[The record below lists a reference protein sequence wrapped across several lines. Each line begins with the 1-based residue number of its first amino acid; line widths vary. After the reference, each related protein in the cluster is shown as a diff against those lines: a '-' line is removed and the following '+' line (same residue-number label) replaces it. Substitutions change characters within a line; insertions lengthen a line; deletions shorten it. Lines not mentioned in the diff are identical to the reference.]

1 MSIYEPLPEIS
12 DEAASR
18 ANEMRSYRY
27 YEHVKFSRNPDQFYV
42 DVYNYHQ
49 SGGFWAIFLS
59 EILWTIK
66 FTFVVFVGTE
76 LSVCTRWEVLTNNS
90 NTNNTIRQWD
100 DVFVPPGQCWASL
113 PLLPSL
119 MVTGAVIGLL
129 IQFVIVAGRLRR
141 YWETRLFCS
150 RILNMPTSATDL
162 ADLTWSEVKSRLIE
176 SQLHTTGL
184 DDLSIHHRILR
195 HENYLIAM
203 IDQDVLPVRFRLSS
217 SDSAVTH
224 VYLPSGYL
232 FNLKLLLFWIP
243 WAPFCQHWQLQSQ
256 YKEITRRQ
264 ELALHLGKMARILG
278 ILNLLFSPIILLAQL
293 LVFIC
298 SNAERIR
305 YKPASILGR
314 RWSNYA
320 HFYLRHYNELPHQ
333 FSLRISMA
341 YEPACQYLNCFTSR
355 NLVNVAETCAFV
367 LGSCSVAFFIMAMI
381 HDQLLHL
388 TGYWAILVF
397 GGLLARACLSY
408 IPNEHEVHLPKT
420 LLINIL
426 GSIHRVREHWIEQAA
441 TSRVCA
447 EFSQLFQYRLCG
459 ALEDLF
465 SATLTPFLLFFVV
478 PNHTLDIVDFL
489 RNYTVELKDLGDVC
503 SFAELDIRRH
513 GDPQWKFFGDNAS
526 EHEPIGVTDP
536 EKSPIGNIDSQNLG
550 GTWGKTELSLMYFHL
565 NNPTCALPQ
574 TSRAYLQSIKTQIL
588 KDLHHPPL
596 QSAEQT
602 RLQTANQP
610 VSLPFTTGLLSSL
623 YETRD
628 TQQPSATHGL
638 CSLAGRDPHVSKAK
652 NVAHL
657 PGPSY
662 LSSGTLG
669 FVGAMVESM
678 KNSMHQSDPG
688 TTAPSRSD
696 DQGPQGISPTS
707 LGDAIP
713 ADSQTTPSV
722 PSVGAINASVSP
734 FTAPSSYA
742 LPRDINAINNS
753 LMAASALYCAQSTCH
768 TTYKPFV
775 SQIENGS
782 SQIWGAN
789 GSSVLGFTAS
799 RYGLTE
805 MLTADTSASILYMHE
820 LAQRRR
826 LQQST
831 IGHSTVQQRSVGPGS
846 YGVSGDPHSLNYGW
860 AVPYQAAQI
869 PGIQACG
876 GVAKSSVHVA
886 RPANDRAPSSRT
898 SYGTTGNTS
907 NEPVGIVR
915 TSLDT
920 CRFQRQLVS
929 EVDEEEDDL
938 VGTPH
943 GNTDTVFRHFTPGTD
958 TIHSNRV
965 LSSPHG
971 PTGIVTLPNVPLRSR
986 PVVPNESPNLAPD
999 PSAVPP
1005 ALHQETDTDH
1015 VWPDL
1020 PPTNC

>member
-1 MSIYEPLPEIS
+1 MANYEPLPEVS
-12 DEAASR
+12 DESTSR
-18 ANEMRSYRY
+18 ANDMHSYRY
-27 YEHVKFSRNPDQFYV
+27 SEHVKFSRNPDQFYV
-42 DVYNYHQ
+42 DIYNYHQ
-49 SGGFWAIFLS
+49 SGGFWAIFLI

-66 FTFVVFVGTE
+66 YMFVVFVGTE
-76 LSVCTRWEVLTNNS
+76 LSVCTRWEVLMNNS
-90 NTNNTIRQWD
+90 VRIQRWD
-100 DVFVPPGQCWASL
+100 DVFVPPSQCWASL

-119 MVTGAVIGLL
+119 IVTGTVVGLL
-129 IQFVIVAGRLRR
+129 IQVILVVKRLQR

-150 RILNMPTSATDL
+150 RILSMPTSATDL
-162 ADLTWSEVKSRLIE
+162 ADITWSEVKSRLIE
-176 SQLHTTGL
+176 SQLLTGL

-203 IDQDVLPVRFRLSS
+203 IDQDVLPMRFRLSS
-217 SDSAVTH
+217 NESAITH

-232 FNLKLLLFWIP
+232 FNLRLLLFWTP
-243 WAPFCQHWQLQSQ
+243 WSPFCQNWQLQAE

-264 ELALHLGKMARILG
+264 ELALHLSKMARVLG
-278 ILNLLFSPIILLAQL
+278 TLNLLFSPIILLAQL
-293 LVFIC
+293 LVFVC

-305 YKPASILGR
+305 YKPTSILGR

-341 YEPACQYLNCFTSR
+341 YESACQYLNCFTSR
-355 NLVNVAETCAFV
+355 NLITLAETCAFV

-388 TGYWAILVF
+388 TAYWAILVI

-408 IPNEHEVHLPKT
+408 IPNEHEVRLPKT

-459 ALEDLF
+459 ALEDLL
-465 SATLTPFLLFFVV
+465 SAALTPFLLFFVV

-489 RNYTVELKDLGDVC
+489 RNYTVELKELGDVC

-513 GDPQWKFFGDNAS
+513 GDPQWRFFGDNAS
-526 EHEPIGVTDP
+526 EHEPTGAIDP
-536 EKSPIGNIDSQNLG
+536 EKSPIGNTDSQNLG

-565 NNPTCALPQ
+565 NNPTCALPH

-596 QSAEQT
+596 QASEQT
-602 RLQTANQP
+602 RLHAVNQP
-610 VSLPFTTGLLSSL
+610 VSPPSTVGLLSSL

-628 TQQPSATHGL
+628 TQQSSASPEL
-638 CSLAGRDPHVSKAK
+638 CQLTGRDLPTSKAK
-652 NVAHL
+652 NTAHL
-657 PGPSY
+657 PGPCY
-662 LSSGTLG
+662 ISGETLG

-678 KNSMHQSDPG
+678 KNSTHQSDPG
-688 TTAPSRSD
+688 ATASRSD
-696 DQGPQGISPTS
+696 EAGPQVVPPTS
-707 LGDAIP
+707 RGDAIP
-713 ADSQTTPSV
+713 ADSQAAPSIANI
-722 PSVGAINASVSP
+722 GAIYTSDSP
-734 FTAPSSYA
+734 FIAAFSCA
-742 LPRDINAINNS
+742 LPRDIDAVNNS

-768 TTYKPFV
+768 TTYRPFV

-782 SQIWGAN
+782 SQIWGVN
-789 GSSVLGFTAS
+789 GSSVFGFTAS
-799 RYGLTE
+799 KYGLTE

-831 IGHSTVQQRSVGPGS
+831 IGHPTTQQRSVGPG
-846 YGVSGDPHSLNYGW
+846 YFGISGDPHSLSYGW
-860 AVPYQAAQI
+860 AAPYQVAQI
-869 PGIQACG
+869 PCMQAYGGIAR
-876 GVAKSSVHVA
+876 SSAHVA
-886 RPANDRAPSSRT
+886 RSVNDCNSGSRT
-898 SYGTTGNTS
+898 SYATTGNTS

-915 TSLDT
+915 TSLDA

-929 EVDEEEDDL
+929 EVDEDEDDL
-938 VGTPH
+938 VGTPR
-943 GNTDTVFRHFTPGTD
+943 GNTDTVFRHFTPSTD

-971 PTGIVTLPNVPLRSR
+971 PAGIVTMPNVPLRSR
-986 PVVPNESPNLAPD
+986 HTASSDSANVAPD
-999 PSAVPP
+999 PNAVPSV
-1005 ALHQETDTDH
+1005 LHQETDTEH